1 MLEDC
6 DGDNRVSDWLRY
18 LILLKVSFHRIIKTQ
33 SFQILKQ
40 SVRWITFLYITYV
53 HITSESFWNFLF
65 HLCCTGI
72 FWLNS
77 SFAPFRRTDCE
88 RLHEKLFYL
97 LSQKVLLTQW
107 HTLFGF
113 LSSFYVA
120 SWFFFGVVSSY
131 FFLLTSP
138 FFAPFRFIGLR

>member
-1 MLEDC
+1 M
-6 DGDNRVSDWLRY
+6 DNFSL
-18 LILLKVSFHRIIKTQ
+18 
-33 SFQILKQ
+33 
-40 SVRWITFLYITYV
+40 YV
-53 HITSESFWNFLF
+53 HITSESFWNLLF

-120 SWFFFGVVSSY
+120 LWFFFGVVSSY
-131 FFLLTSP
+131 FSFCLLLHFLLH
-138 FFAPFRFIGLR
+138 FAPSAWDRSSFVQFEKYDCPLFRTLWVSCKSNWCSCT